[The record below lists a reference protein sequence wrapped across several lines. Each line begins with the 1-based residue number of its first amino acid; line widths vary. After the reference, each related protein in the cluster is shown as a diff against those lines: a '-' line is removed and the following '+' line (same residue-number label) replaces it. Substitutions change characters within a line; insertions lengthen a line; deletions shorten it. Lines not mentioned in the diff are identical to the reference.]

1 MEIFTEIEFSRGE
14 FEKVHKVLYFLTEE
28 GWEIINTVE
37 SSTTKPNEDKEIK
50 AMKYKLRREIQ

>member
-37 SSTTKPNEDKEIK
+37 SSTT
-50 AMKYKLRREIQ
+50 